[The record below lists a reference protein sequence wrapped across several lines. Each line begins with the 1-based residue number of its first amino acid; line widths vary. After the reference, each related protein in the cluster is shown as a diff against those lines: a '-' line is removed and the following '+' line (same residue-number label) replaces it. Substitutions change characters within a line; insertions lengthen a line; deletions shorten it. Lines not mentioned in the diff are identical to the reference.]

1 MYEYVDENNVVQLA
15 NTLEQAQ
22 RLGTPTGETEE
33 FTRGGTPET
42 ITISQDG
49 EGLSR
54 EVFNKLFA
62 EDPIALQLLM
72 AEKQAYNQRVLDE
85 ALEEQYQNLPE
96 TVDED
101 AVFYNPEVT
110 EAIEGVNL
118 ISYDALMSALP
129 ANVKEALKTMGFERS
144 DIEEVIKS
152 QGVTS
157 ASQFA
162 DLVGDATGVR

>member
-1 MYEYVDENNVVQLA
+1 MYEYVDENNIVQLA

-22 RLGTPTGETEE
+22 RLGRPTGETEE

-62 EDPIALQLLM
+62 KDPIALQLLM

-85 ALEEQYQNLPE
+85 ALEEQYQDLPE
-96 TVDED
+96 TVDEE
-101 AVFYNPEVT
+101 AVFYEPEVT
-110 EAIEGVNL
+110 EATEAVNL
-118 ISYDALMSALP
+118 VPYDALMDSLP
-129 ANVKEALKTMGFERS
+129 DDVKDSLNTLGFEKS
-144 DIEEVIKS
+144 DIEEIIKS
-152 QGVTS
+152 QSITS
-157 ASQFA
+157 TREFT
-162 DLVGDATGVR
+162 DLIRKSL

>member
-1 MYEYVDENNVVQLA
+1 MYEYVDENNVIQLA

-62 EDPIALQLLM
+62 KDPIAFQLLM
-72 AEKQAYNQRVLDE
+72 DEKQAYNQRVLDE
-85 ALEEQYQNLPE
+85 ALEEQYQDLPE
-96 TVDED
+96 TVDEE
-101 AVFYNPEVT
+101 AVFYEPEVT
-110 EAIEGVNL
+110 EATEAGNL
-118 ISYDALMSALP
+118 ISYDALMSDLP
-129 ANVKEALKTMGFERS
+129 NDVKESLNIMGFQKS
-144 DIEEVIKS
+144 DIIEVIKS
-152 QGVTS
+152 QGITS
-157 ASQFA
+157 TREFT
-162 DLVGDATGVR
+162 DFVRKSL

>member
-1 MYEYVDENNVVQLA
+1 MYEYVDENNVIQLA

-72 AEKQAYNQRVLDE
+72 AEKQAYNQRVLDA
-85 ALEEQYQNLPE
+85 ALEDQYQNLEE
-96 TVDED
+96 TVDEE
-101 AVFYNPEVT
+101 AVFYEPEVT
-110 EAIEGVNL
+110 EATEAVNL
-118 ISYDALMSALP
+118 ISYNALMSDLP
-129 ANVKEALKTMGFERS
+129 DDVKDSLNIMGFQKS

-152 QGVTS
+152 QGITS
-157 ASQFA
+157 TSQFA
-162 DLVGDATGVR
+162 DLIRRSLEGR